1 MRAGIRL
8 VRYNVPDMPRSIAL
22 PIALRARLVFPIA
35 APPIVDGCVTIVG
48 EKIVAV
54 GRADDEAAHIDLG
67 EVALL
72 PGLVN
77 AHTHLEFADVAAP
90 LGEPGMS
97 LPEWIR
103 EVMAHRRAGPV
114 SRAHSVHQ
122 GLQACMRTGTT
133 TLGDIATH
141 DWRADLASEGEWW
154 PEVVMFREAIA
165 PTVERIAPVVSA
177 AEALLSSPDRIAHIH
192 PALSPHAP
200 YTVHPELL
208 DSMVEMARRHQVPLA
223 MHLAESREELELL
236 RSGGGPFRE
245 LLVELNA
252 WNPAPD
258 ARLGSI
264 RAYLERLAR
273 APRALV
279 IHGNYLNAD
288 EREFLVEQAAS
299 LSVVYCPRTH
309 AFFNHE
315 PYPLAELL
323 LRGVRVALGTDSR
336 ASNPDLDMWREIR
349 FVAQQHPGVSPE
361 TVLQLATLAGAQ
373 ALGLESHI
381 GTLEAGKAA
390 NLAIVALN
398 SSDADPH
405 ERLLWGDSRV
415 VANYLRGK
423 PIGDLA

>member
-1 MRAGIRL
+1 
-8 VRYNVPDMPRSIAL
+8 
-22 PIALRARLVFPIA
+22 
-35 APPIVDGCVTIVG
+35 
-48 EKIVAV
+48 
-54 GRADDEAAHIDLG
+54 
-67 EVALL
+67 
-72 PGLVN
+72 
-77 AHTHLEFADVAAP
+77 
-90 LGEPGMS
+90 
-97 LPEWIR
+97 
-103 EVMAHRRAGPV
+103 
-114 SRAHSVHQ
+114 
-122 GLQACMRTGTT
+122 MRTGTT